1 MSVLEIV
8 EAAPERDE
16 LLYRIY
22 AESRSAELSAW
33 GWEESEREAFLRM
46 QYELRRR
53 SYAMQAA
60 AAEHSVIVWNEAPV
74 GHLIVE
80 EGESSIRIV
89 GVALLEA
96 YRNQGIGS
104 RLIASLQQKAA
115 KAGKSVV
122 LSVDAANRARR
133 LYERLGFRP
142 IGQSV
147 PYTWMEWIAGDEQ
160 AMVLHDSA
168 RTDRRFVS
176 RAAGGEGGAFPPAGE
191 GDR

>member
-8 EAAPERDE
+8 QAAPEHDE

-22 AESRSAELSAW
+22 AESRSEELSAW
-33 GWEESEREAFLRM
+33 GWGESERETFLRM

-60 AAEHSVIVWNEAPV
+60 AAEHGVIVWNGTPV

-80 EGESSIRIV
+80 EGERYIRLIN
-89 GVALLEA
+89 VALLEA

-115 KAGKSVV
+115 RAGKSVV

-160 AMVLHDSA
+160 AMGLHDSA
-168 RTDRRFVS
+168 REDRRFVS
-176 RAAGGEGGAFPPAGE
+176 RAARGEGGTFPPAGE
-191 GDR
+191 GER

>member
-1 MSVLEIV
+1 MLEIV
-8 EAAPERDE
+8 EAAPEHDE

-22 AESRSAELSAW
+22 AESRSAELSTW
-33 GWEESEREAFLRM
+33 GWGENERETFLRM

-60 AAEHSVIVWNEAPV
+60 AAEHGVIVWNGVPV

-80 EGESSIRIV
+80 EGERSIRIV
-89 GVALLEA
+89 SVALLEA
-96 YRNQGIGS
+96 YRNRGIGS
-104 RLIASLQQKAA
+104 RVIVSLQQKAA

-147 PYTWMEWIAGDEQ
+147 PYTRLEWIAGDEQ
-160 AMVLHDSA
+160 SVVLHDGA

-176 RAAGGEGGAFPPAGE
+176 RAAGGEGGAFPPAGK